1 MTETPE
7 RNSCSSC
14 WGTEQGEAARITKE
28 KGEPLEGQGYV
39 LLTTHDHLPSTSCA
53 PLCRQAPT
61 NLGEL
66 LFQSLKQIL
75 TAAVLYNVS
84 LPKALKK
91 TIFIS
96 LLRQVRRPCCP
107 ICFLV
112 TSFLGFTS
120 TPLIFFSSPSGVQSS
135 RASRK
140 RKRNRSFKLFP
151 HSRQDSASSGL
162 LIKMSLSGDDNQDE
176 V

>member
-28 KGEPLEGQGYV
+28 NGEPLEGQGYV

-120 TPLIFFSSPSGVQSS
+120 TPLIFFLLLQVCRVPEPPEKENEIE
-135 RASRK
+135 AS
-140 RKRNRSFKLFP
+140 NCF
-151 HSRQDSASSGL
+151 
-162 LIKMSLSGDDNQDE
+162 LILGRTQHPVDF
-176 V
+176 